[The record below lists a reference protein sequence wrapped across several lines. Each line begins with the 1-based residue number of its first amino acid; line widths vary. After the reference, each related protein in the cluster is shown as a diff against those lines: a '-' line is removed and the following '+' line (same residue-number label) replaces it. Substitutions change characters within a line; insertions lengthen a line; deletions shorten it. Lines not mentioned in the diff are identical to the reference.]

1 MNVTPLGDFSPS
13 PSPRGPV
20 RLYWVD
26 IVRLQ
31 EGNMNGEKG
40 ETPSRLPSVPEGV
53 GAPQGGPERAETA
66 VEARP
71 RAPGPLPSRYRLTGG
86 KGRMGIISMNA
97 PNITLVYERGVT
109 ATRFMLRRK
118 PRGTIFLDGACA
130 GPPFYDNRRRHYSLD
145 HHEGCVRS
153 FTLASCE
160 QAAVVLYEGMP
171 LSDGAWTIIINS
183 IDLDSV
189 LAAWVL
195 MNHTELLDDGRRFL
209 EKAMPI
215 LRVEGCID
223 SHGLDAGV
231 LSGLLPEQRARH
243 ESDLAVLFSMSKGVV
258 SLPPEE
264 ACRLVVRML
273 GVVDSLV
280 FPRESIAE
288 FLAYEELGRVQLAA
302 GGIAILVRSESG
314 IYEAE
319 NFFKARYGDALD
331 IIVLSQGEGLYS
343 LRLVNRFMRDDLHK
357 LYDRLNRLDPLV
369 SHSAEKGDNTWGG
382 SSNIGGSPRQTGSGL
397 RAEVILDAMER
408 AYGSLPTRI
417 MRFLGQKRRSR

>member
-1 MNVTPLGDFSPS
+1 
-13 PSPRGPV
+13 
-20 RLYWVD
+20 
-26 IVRLQ
+26 
-31 EGNMNGEKG
+31 MNGDKG
-40 ETPSRLPSVPEGV
+40 EAPSRLPSALDHDEAPGDDGSHAEMAA
-53 GAPQGGPERAETA
+53 GAPAGG
-66 VEARP
+66 
-71 RAPGPLPSRYRLTGG
+71 PGPLPSRYRLVGG
-86 KGRMGIISMNA
+86 KGRRGIISMNA
-97 PNITLVYERGVT
+97 PNITLAYEPGVT
-109 ATRFMLRRK
+109 ATRLMLRRK

-171 LSDGAWTIIINS
+171 LSDGAWTIVINS

-195 MNHTELLDDGRRFL
+195 MNHTELLDDGRHFL
-209 EKAMPI
+209 ERAMPI

-243 ESDLAVLFSMSKGVV
+243 ESDLAILFAMSKGAA
-258 SLPPEE
+258 SLSRDE
-264 ACRLVVRML
+264 ACRLVIRLL
-273 GVVDSLV
+273 GVIDGLV
-280 FPRESIAE
+280 FTRESIAA
-288 FLAYEELGRVQLAA
+288 FLSYEEVGRVQLAA
-302 GGIAILVRSESG
+302 GGLALLVRSESG

-319 NFFKARYGDALD
+319 GFFKARYGDALD
-331 IIVLSQGEGLYS
+331 IIVLAQGGGRYS
-343 LRLVNRFMRDDLHK
+343 LRLVNRFMRDDLRG

-397 RAEVILDAMER
+397 QPEDILEALER
-408 AYGSLPTRI
+408 VYGSLPTKVMRI
-417 MRFLGQKRRSR
+417 LGQKRRSR